1 MSTIDEFLKGAAPAA
16 PARPKSTP
24 APQPATDV
32 ESTEPRGVVDI
43 ILPSGIEVHFEA
55 EPKRFYRARM
65 HPDVE
70 LLPEQAEHGLEAWRE
85 VVSCSTITKILDKP
99 GLVHWGEEIG
109 VAGVKALVE
118 RGYCDTENL
127 KTWSVEMIREL
138 MKTKG
143 LRTWQSRDKAAGRGT
158 SVHKALEGW
167 AMSGSIVDPEVFPA
181 NEQGY
186 VIGLN
191 RFLSESGFVP
201 MKSEVIVASLIH
213 GFAGRFDLMGN
224 IPEPVKISTKLTKAG
239 IEHRSTV
246 EPDSFLVDLKTSS
259 GVYDDHHLQVAG
271 YQGICE
277 ESGYERP
284 NQTAILRTSVDG
296 KYEFRQGVGEWLDFW
311 FCKGLHDALAE
322 IKERMR

>member
-1 MSTIDEFLKGAAPAA
+1 MSGVEEFLRGAAVAAPAPPAA
-16 PARPKSTP
+16 PRN
-24 APQPATDV
+24 QPPPV
-32 ESTEPRGVVDI
+32 EESTEPRGVVDI

-55 EPKRFYRARM
+55 EPRRHYRGRM
-65 HPDVE
+65 HPDTE
-70 LLPEQAEHGLEAWRE
+70 LLPEQDEEVERAWRE
-85 VVSCSTITKILDKP
+85 LVSCSTITKILDKP
-99 GLVHWGEEIG
+99 GLVHWGEEVG

-127 KTWSVEMIREL
+127 KKWSVEMIREL
-138 MKTKG
+138 MKEKQ
-143 LRTWQSRDKAAGRGT
+143 LRTWQSRDSAATRGT

-239 IEHRSTV
+239 IEHRSVV

-271 YQGICE
+271 YKGICR
-277 ESGYERP
+277 ESGYEEP

-296 KYEFRQGVGEWLDFW
+296 KYEFRRGVGEWLDFW
-311 FCKGLHDALAE
+311 WCKGLYDSLAE
-322 IKERMR
+322 IKERMK